1 MRKNKP
7 QLLRT
12 MTDIKVFLLYILERV
27 NYPMD
32 EAAMSYIIVENAPT
46 FSMQYKEALLELV
59 ESGHVYAEEVDT
71 ETYYIIN
78 DLGRMVA
85 RELYD
90 TLDAGLRERSETCAA
105 KYISLSESGAKV
117 RTSIVAAENG
127 RFYVEIEVTDSEGVL
142 FFVRIARSSR
152 SEAERVRDNFEQKPN
167 VVWRSLLF
175 ASTGKLDYL
184 A

>member
-1 MRKNKP
+1 MKKNKP
-7 QLLRT
+7 QILRT

-27 NYPMD
+27 SYPMD
-32 EAAMSYIIVENAPT
+32 EITMSYIIVENAPT
-46 FSMQYKEALLELV
+46 FSMQYNEAMFELV
-59 ESGHVYAEEVDT
+59 ESGHVHAEQIDGK
-71 ETYYIIN
+71 TYYIIN

-105 KYISLSESGAKV
+105 KYISLSERGGRV
-117 RTSIVAAENG
+117 RATVVSSQNG
-127 RFYVEIEVTDSEGVL
+127 RYFVELEVSDSEGIL
-142 FFVRIARSSR
+142 FFVRLARDSR
-152 SEAERVRDNFEQKPN
+152 AEAERVKENFEQKPN

-175 ASTGKLDYL
+175 AATGKLDYL